1 MERRHLNSQKLSA
14 IGSDDDAKKG
24 VAALLKDNNKKVIFI
39 YCRDHSLAVA
49 NKDTFAS
56 ISLLNKLDELLN
68 DIYKYYKYSTVNI
81 ARLKQVQEAF
91 YEKKLVIKQIKHH
104 RWLLHNQAISSI
116 VRSYQCA

>member
-24 VAALLKDNNKKVIFI
+24 VAAQLKDNNKKVIFI
-39 YCRDHSLAVA
+39 HCRDYRLAVA

-68 DIYKYYKYSTVNI
+68 GY
-81 ARLKQVQEAF
+81 LQV
-91 YEKKLVIKQIKHH
+91 L
-104 RWLLHNQAISSI
+104 
-116 VRSYQCA
+116 